1 MYRGWMADHGVE
13 SGERGWQIGRIRY
26 CIAVCF
32 RGRRMCRWPTFL
44 TTRWIS
50 QHGLAETRKRGHCAT
65 VLLLFIQTR
74 GLAALHK
81 SIYLS
86 GAKRLVLLSDGHAQH
101 SPAHLS
107 SSLQPIIITIVNV
120 VAIETILLLISS
132 ILNLNIQSYI
142 YIYLEFSNF
151 SQDFFPFEIQFDAI
165 NSIDISLL
173 LFETRKRERNT
184 HRLF

>member
-1 MYRGWMADHGVE
+1 MYSEWMADHGVE
-13 SGERGWQIGRIRY
+13 SGGRGWQIGRIRY

-132 ILNLNIQSYI
+132 IILI
-142 YIYLEFSNF
+142 
-151 SQDFFPFEIQFDAI
+151 
-165 NSIDISLL
+165 
-173 LFETRKRERNT
+173 
-184 HRLF
+184 

>member
-1 MYRGWMADHGVE
+1 MKILCAVCLFETVKINPYRYRLPTNWVIYFWNSFWNRVVKFELNLKTFSIRREKEKREGRRNNQDFRISKDMSEFVRVCIEDRYVADHGVE
-13 SGERGWQIGRIRY
+13 SGGRGWQIGRIRY

-50 QHGLAETRKRGHCAT
+50 QHGLLAETRKRGHCAT

-86 GAKRLVLLSDGHAQH
+86 GAKRL
-101 SPAHLS
+101 
-107 SSLQPIIITIVNV
+107 
-120 VAIETILLLISS
+120 
-132 ILNLNIQSYI
+132 
-142 YIYLEFSNF
+142 
-151 SQDFFPFEIQFDAI
+151 
-165 NSIDISLL
+165 
-173 LFETRKRERNT
+173 
-184 HRLF
+184 